1 MNGLYLV
8 GFQRYTLKCAYR
20 RDSYKLKHF
29 AKFKTKNESIVMFS
43 EVKLGLLGDLIASYI
58 DAYSSTV
65 LSAPDIPRMTG
76 SLGLRSFID
85 SPICRSIDVGIQLTI
100 TPVSTLPLRVHL
112 ALPFRWNTT
121 GAYSSHDS

>member
-1 MNGLYLV
+1 
-8 GFQRYTLKCAYR
+8 
-20 RDSYKLKHF
+20 
-29 AKFKTKNESIVMFS
+29 MFS

-65 LSAPDIPRMTG
+65 LSAPDIPRMTA

-121 GAYSSHDS
+121 EAYSSHDS